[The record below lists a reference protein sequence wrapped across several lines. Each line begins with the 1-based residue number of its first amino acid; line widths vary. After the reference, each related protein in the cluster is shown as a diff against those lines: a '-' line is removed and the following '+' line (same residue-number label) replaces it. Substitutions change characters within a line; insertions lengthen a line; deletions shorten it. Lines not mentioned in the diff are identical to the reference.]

1 MNVLYLDGVGPF
13 GGASRSL
20 FEAIRSL
27 RDRGVH
33 AHFVAARG
41 TALDLYRTVA
51 ADAVDTTGLT
61 RFDNT
66 HYSQYRGIRWLILLR
81 EVFHFPHTLLALWRA
96 KRRWADID
104 LIHVNEITE
113 LIPGLVAKAW
123 FGVPLI
129 VHVRSA
135 QSRRP
140 TWRTRWIARS
150 LQRHADAIIAIDET
164 VRSTLPPELPVDVI
178 QNSFTAKPAARPDDG
193 LLQRL
198 QALRPGS
205 LKVGFV
211 GNLHVSKGIFDLVE
225 AAGLLRQEGCN
236 VEFVIVGGHT
246 RPGRGLKGW
255 LLRRAGLAQDVHAE
269 LLERIARAG
278 VADSFHLLGATQDIQ
293 RAYEHMDVIAFPS
306 HFDAPGRPIFEAA
319 FSAVPC
325 ITCITTPTPDT
336 LRPGETGMVV
346 PARSP
351 RALAAA
357 IRFCEENRGEVQRM
371 GLNAQALAQQN
382 FDPATNAG
390 RLAAIYQRVSQAHLS
405 GRGAAQP
412 R

>member
-1 MNVLYLDGVGPF
+1 MKVLYLDGVGPF

-51 ADAVDTTGLT
+51 ADAVDTAGLT

-66 HYSQYRGIRWLILLR
+66 NYSQYRGIRWLILLR

-96 KRRWADID
+96 KRRWTDID

-113 LIPGLVAKAW
+113 LIPGLIAKAW

-164 VRSTLPPELPVDVI
+164 VRSTLSPDLPVDVI
-178 QNSFTAKPAARPDDG
+178 QN
-193 LLQRL
+193 
-198 QALRPGS
+198 
-205 LKVGFV
+205 
-211 GNLHVSKGIFDLVE
+211 
-225 AAGLLRQEGCN
+225 
-236 VEFVIVGGHT
+236 
-246 RPGRGLKGW
+246 
-255 LLRRAGLAQDVHAE
+255 
-269 LLERIARAG
+269 
-278 VADSFHLLGATQDIQ
+278 
-293 RAYEHMDVIAFPS
+293 
-306 HFDAPGRPIFEAA
+306 
-319 FSAVPC
+319 
-325 ITCITTPTPDT
+325 
-336 LRPGETGMVV
+336 
-346 PARSP
+346 
-351 RALAAA
+351 
-357 IRFCEENRGEVQRM
+357 
-371 GLNAQALAQQN
+371 
-382 FDPATNAG
+382 
-390 RLAAIYQRVSQAHLS
+390 
-405 GRGAAQP
+405 
-412 R
+412 